1 MMSRNV
7 RLAMRL
13 AACRTGLLLVAG
25 LHATPGYA
33 DSLDE
38 LYQLAKQEKT
48 LVMWAAGPSAGY
60 ERAAQA
66 FEQRFPG
73 ITVSLKGGFSN
84 VLNTQIEQQVSAD
97 KVETDVVVLQTIQ
110 DLVGWNTRGLLLHF
124 KPDEFDRVRV
134 TMRDKDGAWIAL
146 NTNPV
151 FYAYNTDSVRMEDV
165 PTSAIDFLKVYFKG
179 KLISAY
185 PSDDDATLYVFHTI
199 VKKYGWGYMDQYRA
213 QMPKF
218 VQGHLGVARS
228 LASGESRAT
237 FDSTVSSTLSVQREG
252 GKVALSGPKDD
263 FLPVFFPAEAI
274 LKKAPHPNAAKL
286 YVAWFLSKE
295 WQSQTGVYSSRLDIP
310 APEGLPR
317 LSDYRL
323 EDRYLE
329 FLTNENLTELRRR
342 FESYTGPVTNVGD
355 VR

>member
-1 MMSRNV
+1 
-7 RLAMRL
+7 MRL

-60 ERAAQA
+60 ERAAGA

-185 PSDDDATLYVFHTI
+185 PADDDATLY
-199 VKKYGWGYMDQYRA
+199 A
-213 QMPKF
+213 
-218 VQGHLGVARS
+218 
-228 LASGESRAT
+228 
-237 FDSTVSSTLSVQREG
+237 
-252 GKVALSGPKDD
+252 
-263 FLPVFFPAEAI
+263 
-274 LKKAPHPNAAKL
+274 
-286 YVAWFLSKE
+286 
-295 WQSQTGVYSSRLDIP
+295 
-310 APEGLPR
+310 
-317 LSDYRL
+317 
-323 EDRYLE
+323 
-329 FLTNENLTELRRR
+329 
-342 FESYTGPVTNVGD
+342 